1 MQATLALAERK
12 IDAMKNKF
20 PVRKT
25 HLAFCSRKSQ
35 QGVVLLEALIAVLIF
50 SMGIL
55 ALVGLQAAMVK
66 NTSEAKYRAEA
77 SFIAQQK
84 LGDIWVGG
92 TDLADHVVENED
104 VSIYLPSG
112 KRTVGVAPDR
122 VVTVTVT
129 WQLPGEDLHSYSTSA
144 RVEGI

>member
-1 MQATLALAERK
+1 M
-12 IDAMKNKF
+12 DMNNKF
-20 PVRKT
+20 FFRKTITPVRNKD
-25 HLAFCSRKSQ
+25 AQ
-35 QGVVLLEALIAVLIF
+35 QGVVLLEAMIAVVIF

-66 NTSEAKYRAEA
+66 NTSDAKYRAEA

-92 TDLADHVVENED
+92 IALADHEVEEED
-104 VSIYLPSG
+104 VSVYLPSG
-112 KRTVGVAPDR
+112 KRTVDVAADR

-129 WQLPGEDLHSYSTSA
+129 WQVPGEDIHSYSTSA

>member
-1 MQATLALAERK
+1 
-12 IDAMKNKF
+12 MKNQY
-20 PVRKT
+20 PIRKVT
-25 HLAFCSRKSQ
+25 PGLLNSKAQR
-35 QGVVLLEALIAVLIF
+35 GAVLLEAMIAVVIF

-66 NTSEAKYRAEA
+66 NTSDAKYRAEA

-92 TDLADHVVENED
+92 TDLANHEVEDED
-104 VSIYLPSG
+104 VSGYLPSG
-112 KRTVGVAPDR
+112 KRSVSVSADR
-122 VVTVTVT
+122 IVTVTVT
-129 WQLPGEDLHSYSTSA
+129 WQVPGEDTHTYATSA

>member
-1 MQATLALAERK
+1 
-12 IDAMKNKF
+12 MKNQI
-20 PVRKT
+20 PLRKVT
-25 HLAFCSRKSQ
+25 STRPNSRSQ
-35 QGVVLLEALIAVLIF
+35 QGAVLLEALLAVLIF

-66 NTSEAKYRAEA
+66 STSDAKYRAEA

-92 TDLADHVVENED
+92 IALANHEVENED
-104 VSIYLPSG
+104 VSKYLPGG
-112 KRTVGVAPDR
+112 KRTVSVSADR
-122 VVTVTVT
+122 IVTVTVN
-129 WQLPGEDLHSYSTSA
+129 WQVPGEEEHTYAASA

>member
-1 MQATLALAERK
+1 MLMRS
-12 IDAMKNKF
+12 KF
-20 PVRKT
+20 PVRKAQST
-25 HLAFCSRKSQ
+25 VQYNKSQ
-35 QGVVLLEALIAVLIF
+35 QGAVLLEALIAVLIF

-66 NTSEAKYRAEA
+66 NTSDAKYRAEA

-92 TDLADHVVENED
+92 IALADHEVEEED
-104 VSIYLPSG
+104 VSVYLPSG
-112 KRTVGVAPDR
+112 KRTVDVAADR

-129 WQLPGEDLHSYSTSA
+129 WQVPGEDIHSYSTSA

>member
-1 MQATLALAERK
+1 
-12 IDAMKNKF
+12 MKNQY
-20 PVRKT
+20 PLRKVT
-25 HLAFCSRKSQ
+25 PGLLNSKAQ
-35 QGVVLLEALIAVLIF
+35 QGAVLLEAMIAVVIF

-66 NTSEAKYRAEA
+66 NTSDAKYRGEA

-92 TDLADHVVENED
+92 TDLANHEVEDED
-104 VSIYLPSG
+104 VSGYLPSG
-112 KRTVGVAPDR
+112 KRSVSVSADR
-122 VVTVTVT
+122 IVTVTVT
-129 WQLPGEDLHSYSTSA
+129 WQVPGEDTHTYATSA

>member
-1 MQATLALAERK
+1 MMS
-12 IDAMKNKF
+12 IKNKF
-20 PVRKT
+20 PIRK
-25 HLAFCSRKSQ
+25 KSSTARSNKSER
-35 QGVVLLEALIAVLIF
+35 GSVLLEAMIAVLIF

-66 NTSEAKYRAEA
+66 NTSDAKYRAEA

-92 TDLADHVVENED
+92 TDLANHEVEDED
-104 VSIYLPSG
+104 VTGYLPSG
-112 KRTVGVAPDR
+112 KRSVSVSADR
-122 VVTVTVT
+122 IVTVTVT
-129 WQLPGEDLHSYSTSA
+129 WQVPGEDTHTYATSA

>member
-1 MQATLALAERK
+1 
-12 IDAMKNKF
+12 MKNQY
-20 PVRKT
+20 PLRKVT
-25 HLAFCSRKSQ
+25 PGLLNSKAQR
-35 QGVVLLEALIAVLIF
+35 GAVLLEAMIAVVIF

-66 NTSEAKYRAEA
+66 NTSDAKYRAEA

-92 TDLADHVVENED
+92 TDLANHEVEDED
-104 VSIYLPSG
+104 VSGYLPSG
-112 KRTVGVAPDR
+112 KRSVSVSADR
-122 VVTVTVT
+122 IVTVTVT
-129 WQLPGEDLHSYSTSA
+129 WQVPGEDTHTYATSA

>member
-1 MQATLALAERK
+1 MTMQHRIYRSVKPLHNRRQR
-12 IDAMKNKF
+12 D
-20 PVRKT
+20 
-25 HLAFCSRKSQ
+25 Q
-35 QGVVLLEALIAVLIF
+35 QGTVLLEAMIAVVIF

-84 LGDIWVGG
+84 LGEMWVGG
-92 TDLADHVVENED
+92 VALADHEVEEED
-104 VSIYLPSG
+104 ISVYLPSG
-112 KRTVGVAPDR
+112 KRSVDVAADR

-129 WQLPGEDLHSYSTSA
+129 WQLPGEDIHTYTASA

>member
-1 MQATLALAERK
+1 MDMKSKYLFHKK
-12 IDAMKNKF
+12 ITS
-20 PVRKT
+20 VRNR
-25 HLAFCSRKSQ
+25 SPQ
-35 QGVVLLEALIAVLIF
+35 QGAILLEALLAVLIF

-66 NTSEAKYRAEA
+66 NTSDAKYRAEA

-92 TDLADHVVENED
+92 TDLANHEVEDED
-104 VSIYLPSG
+104 VSGKLPSG
-112 KRTVGVAPDR
+112 KRSVSVSADR
-122 VVTVTVT
+122 IVTVTVT
-129 WQLPGEDLHSYSTSA
+129 WRVPGEDTHTYATSA

>member
-1 MQATLALAERK
+1 MTMQHRIYRSVKPLHNRRQR
-12 IDAMKNKF
+12 D
-20 PVRKT
+20 
-25 HLAFCSRKSQ
+25 Q
-35 QGVVLLEALIAVLIF
+35 QGTVLLEAMIAVVIF

-84 LGDIWVGG
+84 LGEMWVGG
-92 TDLADHVVENED
+92 VALADHEVEEED
-104 VSIYLPSG
+104 ISVYLPSG
-112 KRTVGVAPDR
+112 KRSVDVAADG

-129 WQLPGEDLHSYSTSA
+129 WQLPGEDIHTYTASA
-144 RVEGI
+144 RVEGIVGVEGI

>member
-1 MQATLALAERK
+1 MS
-12 IDAMKNKF
+12 MKNKLSI
-20 PVRKT
+20 RSDK
-25 HLAFCSRKSQ
+25 LQ
-35 QGVVLLEALIAVLIF
+35 QGSVLLEALLAVLIF

-66 NTSEAKYRAEA
+66 NTSDAKYRAEA

-92 TDLADHVVENED
+92 TDLANHEVEAED
-104 VSIYLPSG
+104 VSAYLPAG
-112 KRTVGVAPDR
+112 KRTVSVSADR
-122 VVTVTVT
+122 IVTVTVT
-129 WQLPGEDLHSYSTSA
+129 WQVPGEDEHTYATAA